1 MLIFWFCAVAV
12 MVAMYVVLDGFDLGA
27 GIIHFCVARNE
38 EERRINIR
46 SIGPVWDGNEVW
58 LLAGGGTLYF
68 AFPALYASSFSG
80 FYLPLMMVL
89 WLLILRAISIEFR
102 NHIEG
107 ESWKPFWDFWF
118 CASSGLLAIFF
129 GAALGNVVRGVPLDQ
144 QGNFFL
150 PLWTNFNIGPEVGI
164 LDWYTILIGL
174 AAFATLTMH
183 GALWVNL
190 KTTGAMQQ
198 RARRTATVAWM
209 AVAALTVTITVA
221 TFLIQPQ
228 VPASYAQRPWGW
240 VLPALALAG
249 LAGVILMLRKSELKA
264 FLASALYIIGM
275 LTSVVFGVF
284 PYVLPSSGDPQL
296 GLTIY
301 NASAPEYGLRVGL
314 AWFLPGMLIT
324 AAYFIFVYRRFAG
337 KVTADSAGY

>member
-1 MLIFWFCAVAV
+1 M
-12 MVAMYVVLDGFDLGA
+12 
-27 GIIHFCVARNE
+27 
-38 EERRINIR
+38 
-46 SIGPVWDGNEVW
+46 
-58 LLAGGGTLYF
+58 
-68 AFPALYASSFSG
+68 
-80 FYLPLMMVL
+80 
-89 WLLILRAISIEFR
+89 
-102 NHIEG
+102 
-107 ESWKPFWDFWF
+107 
-118 CASSGLLAIFF
+118 
-129 GAALGNVVRGVPLDQ
+129 VRGVPLDQ
-144 QGNFFL
+144 QGDFFL

-209 AVAALTVTITVA
+209 AVAALTVAITVA